1 MDRHGGMVPVREPFG
16 HRERQGVLG
25 FVPRRRCPDGE
36 EVLRLAEEP
45 DTGEVTLDLADLRAL
60 RRRWP
65 LLREPRLDLVA
76 REVQALM
83 AEED

>member
-1 MDRHGGMVPVREPFG
+1 M
-16 HRERQGVLG
+16 
-25 FVPRRRCPDGE
+25 
-36 EVLRLAEEP
+36 LRLAEEP